1 MLLLCV
7 CVVGGAVYARR
18 CRIFMSTTNPLQAA
32 HAVLAEAA
40 RSAGC
45 TASKLVGSVS
55 RHTLPSTA
63 SFANLSV
70 LHSKAQAGALVAN
83 GATPGVVLSHRT
95 FLATSGTAL
104 IFSARFDQAVTKER
118 LGTESDVTPQTSQQS
133 QPLATPPPPPPPVVL
148 PPRPSTGSGKR
159 KRQLCEDQE
168 DAVSRAR
175 KRLSSAS
182 APELQS
188 ELETA
193 QVVIEKALGLR
204 GPAGEVLVQSYALL
218 TRKLKPTDVQ
228 PSVVVA
234 MRLNSGLAVPIS
246 ALKRCLGSCWVD
258 GVVSSE
264 RAVSGVCDRD
274 LPLTEE
280 GAASMAMGNLPLL
293 VVTSVPKPASPPR
306 GEATTV

>member
-1 MLLLCV
+1 M
-7 CVVGGAVYARR
+7 
-18 CRIFMSTTNPLQAA
+18 
-32 HAVLAEAA
+32 LAEAA

-63 SFANLSV
+63 SFANLSA
-70 LHSKAQAGALVAN
+70 LHSKTQAGAIAAN
-83 GATPGVVLSHRT
+83 QATPGTVVSHRT
-95 FLATSGTAL
+95 FLATSGTSL
-104 IFSARFDQAVTKER
+104 IFSARFEKAATKES
-118 LGTESDVTPQTSQQS
+118 LGTESVVQQQQQPGPLPTS
-133 QPLATPPPPPPPVVL
+133 PLPPPPLL
-148 PPRPSTGSGKR
+148 PQPPSTGREKR

-168 DAVSRAR
+168 DAVCRAR

-182 APELQS
+182 APELES

-193 QVVIEKALGLR
+193 QAVIEKALGLR

-218 TRKLKPTDVQ
+218 TRKLKPTDTQ

-234 MRLNSGLAVPIS
+234 LRLNSGLAVSIL
-246 ALKRCLGSCWVD
+246 ALKRCLGPCWTD

-264 RAVSGVCDRD
+264 SSVSGVCDRD

-293 VVTSVPKPASPPR
+293 VVTSVPKPASPPHS
-306 GEATTV
+306 AASTT

>member
-1 MLLLCV
+1 M
-7 CVVGGAVYARR
+7 
-18 CRIFMSTTNPLQAA
+18 
-32 HAVLAEAA
+32 LAEAA

-63 SFANLSV
+63 SFANLSA
-70 LHSKAQAGALVAN
+70 LHSKTQAGAIAAN
-83 GATPGVVLSHRT
+83 QATPGTVVSHRT
-95 FLATSGTAL
+95 FLATSGTSL
-104 IFSARFDQAVTKER
+104 IFSARFEKAVTKES
-118 LGTESDVTPQTSQQS
+118 LGIESVAQTQQS
-133 QPLATPPPPPPPVVL
+133 QQQQQQQPQPLPTSPLPPPPLL
-148 PPRPSTGSGKR
+148 PQPPSTGREKR

-168 DAVSRAR
+168 DAVCRAR
-175 KRLSSAS
+175 KRMSSAS
-182 APELQS
+182 APELES

-193 QVVIEKALGLR
+193 QAVIEKALGLR

-218 TRKLKPTDVQ
+218 TRKLKPTDTQ

-234 MRLNSGLAVPIS
+234 LRLNSGLAVSIL
-246 ALKRCLGSCWVD
+246 ALKRCLGPCWVD

-264 RAVSGVCDRD
+264 SSVSGVCDRD

-306 GEATTV
+306 SAAATV

>member
-1 MLLLCV
+1 M
-7 CVVGGAVYARR
+7 
-18 CRIFMSTTNPLQAA
+18 
-32 HAVLAEAA
+32 LAEAA

-63 SFANLSV
+63 SFANLSAM
-70 LHSKAQAGALVAN
+70 HSKTQAGANAANQASPGTVA
-83 GATPGVVLSHRT
+83 SHRT
-95 FLATSGTAL
+95 FLATSGTSL
-104 IFSARFDQAVTKER
+104 IFSARFDKAVTKER
-118 LGTESDVTPQTSQQS
+118 LGIESVVQKQQQQP
-133 QPLATPPPPPPPVVL
+133 QPLPTSPLPPPPLL
-148 PPRPSTGSGKR
+148 PQPLLPQPPSTERAKR

-168 DAVSRAR
+168 DAVCRAR

-182 APELQS
+182 APELES
-188 ELETA
+188 ELEIA
-193 QVVIEKALGLR
+193 QAVIEKALGLR

-218 TRKLKPTDVQ
+218 TRKLKPTDTQ

-234 MRLNSGLAVPIS
+234 LRLNSGLAVSIL
-246 ALKRCLGSCWVD
+246 ALKRCLGPCWAD

-264 RAVSGVCDRD
+264 SSVSGVCDRD

-306 GEATTV
+306 SAAATV

>member
-1 MLLLCV
+1 M
-7 CVVGGAVYARR
+7 
-18 CRIFMSTTNPLQAA
+18 
-32 HAVLAEAA
+32 LAEAA

-63 SFANLSV
+63 SFANLSA
-70 LHSKAQAGALVAN
+70 LHSKTQAGAIAAN
-83 GATPGVVLSHRT
+83 QATPGTVVSHRT
-95 FLATSGTAL
+95 FLATSGTSL
-104 IFSARFDQAVTKER
+104 IFSARFEKAVTKES
-118 LGTESDVTPQTSQQS
+118 LGIESVVQKQQQQQPGPLPTS
-133 QPLATPPPPPPPVVL
+133 PLPPPPLL
-148 PPRPSTGSGKR
+148 PQPPSTERAKR

-168 DAVSRAR
+168 DAVCRAR

-182 APELQS
+182 APELES

-193 QVVIEKALGLR
+193 QAVIEKALGLR

-218 TRKLKPTDVQ
+218 TRKLKPTDTQ

-234 MRLNSGLAVPIS
+234 LRLNSGLAVSIL
-246 ALKRCLGSCWVD
+246 ALKRCLGPCWTD

-264 RAVSGVCDRD
+264 SSVSGVCDRD

-306 GEATTV
+306 SAAATV

>member
-1 MLLLCV
+1 M
-7 CVVGGAVYARR
+7 
-18 CRIFMSTTNPLQAA
+18 
-32 HAVLAEAA
+32 LAEAA

-63 SFANLSV
+63 SFANLSA
-70 LHSKAQAGALVAN
+70 LHSKTQAGAIAAN
-83 GATPGVVLSHRT
+83 GATPGMVVSHRT
-95 FLATSGTAL
+95 FLATSGTSL
-104 IFSARFDQAVTKER
+104 IFSARFEKAVTNES
-118 LGTESDVTPQTSQQS
+118 LGIESVVQQQQQPGPLPTS
-133 QPLATPPPPPPPVVL
+133 PLPPPPLLPPPLL
-148 PPRPSTGSGKR
+148 PQPPSTGREKR

-168 DAVSRAR
+168 DAVCRAR

-182 APELQS
+182 APELES

-193 QVVIEKALGLR
+193 QAVIEKALGLR

-218 TRKLKPTDVQ
+218 TRKLKPTDTQ

-234 MRLNSGLAVPIS
+234 LRLNSGLAVSIL
-246 ALKRCLGSCWVD
+246 ALKRCLGPCWAD

-264 RAVSGVCDRD
+264 SSVSGVCDRD

-293 VVTSVPKPASPPR
+293 VVTSVPKPTSPSRSAAS
-306 GEATTV
+306 TT